1 MSPREAR
8 RRTEFH
14 LEQVGLSEYA
24 DRKVEEYSR
33 GMKQRLHIARGL
45 LTDPTVL
52 FMDEPTM
59 GLDPIGAQEL
69 RRLIPQLVE
78 DGRTVLLTTH
88 YMFEAD
94 QLCRTIAM
102 INHGRL
108 VTLGTPTE
116 IKRGFRGNRVIE
128 VEIRAMRPGLVE
140 DLSALEGVERVDTD
154 FESGLPRLMVQIDAG
169 QGSDSR
175 IVQVIGE
182 DNIESPRL
190 TRPHPGG
197 GLPQHSW
204 IGCRDTVRSA
214 ALTVSDPM
222 PVNLKMVG
230 DGGNLWALPV
240 TAGAST
246 TRRRP

>member
-1 MSPREAR
+1 MWSGRLRRSGDGSGSSSAGTAVCTAACPAGRTCATSRRSTHVSPREAR
-8 RRTEFH
+8 RRTDFH

-59 GLDPIGAQEL
+59 GLDPMGAQEL
-69 RRLIPQLVE
+69 RQLIPGLVE

-94 QLCRTIAM
+94 QLCKTIAM

-116 IKRGFRGNRVIE
+116 IKRGFRGNRVVE
-128 VEIRAMRPGLVE
+128 VEIRVMRPGLVE
-140 DLSALEGVERVDTD
+140 ELSALEGVERVDTD
-154 FESGLPRLMVQIDAG
+154 FGSGLPRLMVQIG
-169 QGSDSR
+169 T
-175 IVQVIGE
+175 
-182 DNIESPRL
+182 P
-190 TRPHPGG
+190 
-197 GLPQHSW
+197 
-204 IGCRDTVRSA
+204 VRA
-214 ALTVSDPM
+214 P
-222 PVNLKMVG
+222 
-230 DGGNLWALPV
+230 
-240 TAGAST
+240 TAGS
-246 TRRRP
+246 RR

>member
-1 MSPREAR
+1 
-8 RRTEFH
+8 
-14 LEQVGLSEYA
+14 
-24 DRKVEEYSR
+24 
-33 GMKQRLHIARGL
+33 MKQRLHIARGL

-69 RRLIPQLVE
+69 RQLIPRLVE

-94 QLCRTIAM
+94 QLCKTIAM

-128 VEIRAMRPGLVE
+128 VEIRNMRPGLVE
-140 DLSALEGVERVDTD
+140 ELSALAGVERVDTD
-154 FESGLPRLMVQIDAG
+154 FESGLPRLMVQVDAG

-175 IVQVIGE
+175 IMQVIGE
-182 DNIESPRL
+182 DNIESRV
-190 TRPHPGG
+190 
-197 GLPQHSW
+197 S
-204 IGCRDTVRSA
+204 RDPTLEEAYLSILA
-214 ALTVSDPM
+214 
-222 PVNLKMVG
+222 
-230 DGGNLWALPV
+230 
-240 TAGAST
+240 
-246 TRRRP
+246 